1 MAVQK
6 AYERLQM
13 GAQGGQGPQPWRLL
27 LLLKVRLTAFLNT
40 CDLQPGI
47 PNLTE
52 RMFAKVKLSC
62 MPTIKS
68 AYRDIVYAQIPHCCL
83 SSMRAEKPS

>member
-27 LLLKVRLTAFLNT
+27 LLLKVRLTAFPNG
-40 CDLQPGI
+40 CDLQLGTADF
-47 PNLTE
+47 TE
-52 RMFAKVKLSC
+52 RMFANGQAVMHTDQSTCIQRHCLCLTFILLLVKHAC
-62 MPTIKS
+62 
-68 AYRDIVYAQIPHCCL
+68 
-83 SSMRAEKPS
+83 

>member
-27 LLLKVRLTAFLNT
+27 LLLKVCLTAFDNA
-40 CDLQPGI
+40 CDLQLGTPD
-47 PNLTE
+47 LTE
-52 RMFAKVKLSC
+52 RMFANDRAVIHAVNQTCIQRRCLGSSSILLLVKHAC
-62 MPTIKS
+62 
-68 AYRDIVYAQIPHCCL
+68 
-83 SSMRAEKPS
+83 